1 MNDLLDPFA
10 TEYAGQPLERLDQT
24 PGRPLPEPAYILPS
38 GALQALFDLRGRGL
52 VSAAKRN
59 TPVATALREAGLL
72 GQFGGASE
80 TATTIAGIVER
91 AGRTLAAERV
101 TRSGTTTWSCWAS
114 GTDAVVR
121 TVHGDT
127 ETIELLPFTSAM
139 GRLIAWSGIEPFWP
153 VADPDDDE
161 SRVIPDDVVDAMVSG
176 HQVDPLAGAGPVLAA
191 RWQEPWSTVSIAV
204 PGSDD
209 GLPLVFMGAASHLR
223 IRVEGGSR
231 LQLVPSYW
239 VFEALPQLLER
250 SWSTT

>member
-10 TEYAGQPLERLDQT
+10 TKYAGQPLERLDRT
-24 PGRPLPEPAYILPS
+24 PRRPLPEPAYSLPS

-59 TPVATALREAGLL
+59 TPAAAALRESGLL
-72 GQFGGASE
+72 GRFGGASE
-80 TATTIAGIVER
+80 TATTITGIVER
-91 AGRTLAAERV
+91 ARRTLAAERV
-101 TRSGTTTWSCWAS
+101 SRTGTTTWSCWAD
-114 GTDAVVR
+114 GADAVVR
-121 TVHGDT
+121 TVHDDT
-127 ETIELLPFTSAM
+127 ETIDLLPVTAAV

-153 VADPDDDE
+153 IADPDDDE
-161 SRVIPDDVVDAMVSG
+161 SRVIPDDVVDAKVSG
-176 HQVDPLAGAGPVLAA
+176 HQVEPPAEVGPVLAA
-191 RWQEPWSTVSIAV
+191 RWYKPWSTVSIAV
-204 PGSDD
+204 PGSND
-209 GLPLVFMGAASHLR
+209 GLPLVFMGSASHLR

>member
-10 TEYAGQPLERLDQT
+10 TKHAGQPLERLDRT
-24 PGRPLPEPAYILPS
+24 PRRPLPDPAYTLPS

-59 TPVATALREAGLL
+59 TPAAAALREVGLL
-72 GQFGGASE
+72 GRFGGASE
-80 TATTIAGIVER
+80 TATTITGIVER
-91 AGRTLAAERV
+91 ARRTLAAERV
-101 TRSGTTTWSCWAS
+101 SRTGTTTWSCWAD
-114 GTDAVVR
+114 GADAVVR
-121 TVHGDT
+121 TVHDDA
-127 ETIELLPFTSAM
+127 ETIDLLPVTAAV

-153 VADPDDDE
+153 IADPDEDE
-161 SRVIPDDVVDAMVSG
+161 SRVIPDDIVDAKVSG
-176 HQVDPLAGAGPVLAA
+176 HQVEPPAEVGPVLAA

-204 PGSDD
+204 PGSND
-209 GLPLVFMGAASHLR
+209 GLPLVFMGSASHLR